1 MHSISVRL
9 PSELKAWLD
18 RKADED
24 GRSLNKQIIHFIKAA
39 KNTSDHKET
48 K

>member
-1 MHSISVRL
+1 MHSITVRL

-18 RKADED
+18 RKAAED

-39 KNTSDHKET
+39 KNTSNLKET